1 MSKSV
6 FFFVLVFIAGCA
18 NRPAPPQEESG
29 TLPVNRDSLA
39 QCVREE
45 YLRSWQGYESHAMG
59 FDDVLSVSGQPHNW
73 YGESL
78 LITPIDALDGM
89 ILLGLKQE
97 ADSLVEYIVRH
108 ASWDKDVDVSVFEI
122 NIRCLGG
129 LLASYEL
136 TGDERLLY
144 LAEDLGKRFLPAFSS
159 STGMPYRFV
168 NLHTGRISGEVSNPA
183 EIGTLILEFGI
194 LSRCTENPL
203 YYDLAKRAI
212 TELYNRRSSIGLVG
226 EAINVETG
234 EWTNTSS
241 HVGACIDSY
250 YEYLYK
256 GWLLFGDP
264 DLKAM
269 WDTHIQAVN
278 RYCATEN
285 QKGLWYGRVD
295 MNTGQNFNPQYGA
308 LEAFFPAILAL
319 SGDMTR
325 AARLHA
331 SWYDV
336 WKIHGLEPEAFNFET
351 YQIIPGGEMY
361 YLRPEII
368 ESCYYLH
375 HYTGEAKYLEMARG
389 IFTDLQ
395 AHASTEIGYTV
406 VRNVI
411 TKEKGDRMESFLF
424 GETLKYLYLIFA
436 PEETV
441 DFDQVIF
448 TTEAHPMRRGEAE

>member
-6 FFFVLVFIAGCA
+6 FFFVLVLISGCV
-18 NRPAPPQEESG
+18 NRTAPNHEQSG
-29 TLPVNRDSLA
+29 ILPVSRDSLA

-45 YLRSWQGYESHAMG
+45 YLRSWQDYKSHAMG

-89 ILLGLKQE
+89 ILPGLKQE
-97 ADSLVEYIVRH
+97 ADSLVGYIVRQ

-122 NIRCLGG
+122 NIRCLGE
-129 LLASYEL
+129 LLASYEM

-144 LAEDLGKRFLPAFSS
+144 LAEDLGKRLLPVFSS

-168 NLHTGRISGEVSNPA
+168 NLHSDRISGKVSNPA
-183 EIGTLILEFGI
+183 EIGTLILEVGV

-212 TELYNRRSSIGLVG
+212 TELNNNRSSIGPVG
-226 EAINVETG
+226 ETINVETG

-250 YEYLYK
+250 YEHLYK

-264 DLKAM
+264 NRKIM

-278 RYCATEN
+278 RHCAAEN
-285 QKGLWYGRVD
+285 QKGFWYGRVD
-295 MNTGQNFNPQYGA
+295 M
-308 LEAFFPAILAL
+308 
-319 SGDMTR
+319 
-325 AARLHA
+325 
-331 SWYDV
+331 
-336 WKIHGLEPEAFNFET
+336 
-351 YQIIPGGEMY
+351 QIIPGGEMY

-375 HYTGEAKYLEMARG
+375 HCTGEEKYLEMAGR
-389 IFTDLQ
+389 IFSDLQ
-395 AHASTEIGYTV
+395 AHARTGIGYTV
-406 VRNVI
+406 VRNLI
-411 TKEKGDRMESFLF
+411 TKEKRDRMESFLF

-436 PEETV
+436 PEETI

-448 TTEAHPMRRGEAE
+448 TTEAHPMTYKDVTI